1 MALPEETFGPSLDGS
16 SKYLDTSESEW
27 PDATSVEGPLYAPG
41 GDFIL
46 EAQYSR
52 LGPDFFLS
60 GEDHSFFVKGY
71 FTHEQ
76 APDLYTTDG
85 SAVVRGLVATRL
97 YIANLSAK
105 KLAEIY
111 FVNGFSKS
119 NRLRQRLFVSNQV
132 HEKNPQ
138 TRG

>member
-1 MALPEETFGPSLDGS
+1 VVHKTGASH
-16 SKYLDTSESEW
+16 
-27 PDATSVEGPLYAPG
+27 PG

-46 EAQYSR
+46 EAQYRR

-85 SAVVRGLVATRL
+85 SAVVGGLVATRL
-97 YIANLSAK
+97 YIANLGAK
-105 KLAEIY
+105 NWRQLLCKWLLQ
-111 FVNGFSKS
+111 VKS
-119 NRLRQRLFVSNQV
+119 TETKTFRF
-132 HEKNPQ
+132 
-138 TRG
+138 

>member
-1 MALPEETFGPSLDGS
+1 MVHKTGALH
-16 SKYLDTSESEW
+16 
-27 PDATSVEGPLYAPG
+27 PG

-46 EAQYSR
+46 EAQYRR

-97 YIANLSAK
+97 YIANLGAK

-119 NRLRQRLFVSNQV
+119 NRLRQRLFISNQV
-132 HEKNPQ
+132 HEKNSQ

>member
-1 MALPEETFGPSLDGS
+1 MVHKTGASH
-16 SKYLDTSESEW
+16 
-27 PDATSVEGPLYAPG
+27 PG

-46 EAQYSR
+46 EAQYRR

-85 SAVVRGLVATRL
+85 SAVVGGLVATRL
-97 YIANLSAK
+97 YIANLGAK
-105 KLAEIY
+105 TGGNY
-111 FVNGFSKS
+111 FANGFSKS